1 MPDVHAILSASG
13 AHRWLNCPPSARWEG
28 DLHEIGSSIFAEEGT
43 AAHAVAEL
51 ELNYRLGNITDF
63 AYDQAFDELKE
74 KYATYYGPSMQEYI
88 DAYVDEVMAQVQMA
102 AEKFGEDRTILF
114 TERRLNF
121 SSWVPEAFG
130 TGDVVLITPEYLE
143 IIDLKYGKG
152 VPVSAENNPQ
162 LKLYAL
168 GAYNDFGLIYEFD
181 MVRTTIIQPR
191 LDAVSSAS
199 YTVETLLDWGEG
211 IKPIAQQA
219 FEGKGEFKA
228 GEHCRFCKARTQCRA
243 RGRYM
248 LELADEFQ
256 AKPAEQLTPSEMSRI
271 LERSADITGWIK
283 EITEYALKEALTG
296 VQWPGYKVVEGRSNR
311 AITDEQK
318 AVEAF
323 KQAGVPE
330 ALLYER
336 KLISLTK
343 MEEEFGKKKVSEL
356 IGGLI
361 EKPQGK
367 PTLVP
372 VSDKRPEMLLA
383 VSAAEDFANDFMEG

>member
-1 MPDVHAILSASG
+1 
-13 AHRWLNCPPSARWEG
+13 
-28 DLHEIGSSIFAEEGT
+28 
-43 AAHAVAEL
+43 
-51 ELNYRLGNITDF
+51 
-63 AYDQAFDELKE
+63 
-74 KYATYYGPSMQEYI
+74 
-88 DAYVDEVMAQVQMA
+88 
-102 AEKFGEDRTILF
+102 
-114 TERRLNF
+114 
-121 SSWVPEAFG
+121 
-130 TGDVVLITPEYLE
+130 
-143 IIDLKYGKG
+143 
-152 VPVSAENNPQ
+152 
-162 LKLYAL
+162 
-168 GAYNDFGLIYEFD
+168 
-181 MVRTTIIQPR
+181 
-191 LDAVSSAS
+191 
-199 YTVETLLDWGEG
+199 
-211 IKPIAQQA
+211 
-219 FEGKGEFKA
+219 
-228 GEHCRFCKARTQCRA
+228 
-243 RGRYM
+243 M